1 MRYEARRSL
10 LLAALCLIPAAVQA
24 KEKPVVEEV
33 QVEGT
38 HLEQT
43 SRCNKNGALRILAS
57 NSRLLIAGDCT
68 DVVVVGSRN
77 WIQIEHANWIR
88 MRGNLN
94 TVMYQDSQTR
104 IDDRGAGNSVAP
116 KWPQ

>member
-1 MRYEARRSL
+1 MRREGML
-10 LLAALCLIPAAVQA
+10 LLAALCLIPAAIQA
-24 KEKPVVEEV
+24 KEKPVVDEV
-33 QVEGT
+33 RVDGT
-38 HLEQT
+38 QLEQT

-77 WIQIEHANWIR
+77 WIQVEHANWIR

-94 TVMYQDSQTR
+94 TVMYQDTQTR
-104 IDDRGAGNSVAP
+104 VDDRGRGNSVAP

>member
-1 MRYEARRSL
+1 MRHL
-10 LLAALCLIPAAVQA
+10 LTATLCLAALSAHAKDKAV
-24 KEKPVVEEV
+24 VDEV
-33 QVEGT
+33 RVDGA

-57 NSRLLIAGDCT
+57 NSHLLLAGNCT
-68 DVVVVGSRN
+68 DVIVIGSSN
-77 WIQIEHANWIR
+77 WIQIEHADWIR

-94 TVMYQDSQTR
+94 TVLYQDTRTR
-104 IDDRGAGNSVAP
+104 IDDRGRGNSVTP